1 MDAPEVSPEPTDDGA
16 GLAAIRVEIARA
28 AVNAGRDPSAVS
40 LIAVSKTQTRGAV
53 ETLLGCGQMI
63 FGENRV
69 QEAQGKFPELRS
81 LHPALRLHLIGPL
94 QTNKAKDAVALFDC
108 IDSLDRPKLADALAA
123 AAQAA
128 GRLPRLLVQVNIG
141 DESQKAGIARA
152 AADHFIEDCLER
164 FGDCL
169 RGLMAIP
176 PAGEDPSPYFADLA
190 AMARRHGLATL
201 SIGMSADFAPAIAAG
216 ATEVR
221 IGSALFGKRA

>member
-1 MDAPEVSPEPTDDGA
+1 MPETDPSTRLKDI
-16 GLAAIRVEIARA
+16 LARIAA
-28 AVNAGRDPSAVS
+28 AATASGRDPDSVR
-40 LIAVSKTQTRGAV
+40 LVAVSKQQPWSSIEPILAA
-53 ETLLGCGQMI
+53 GQRT

-69 QEAQGKFPELRS
+69 QEAEARWAERREGLNLR
-81 LHPALRLHLIGPL
+81 LIGPL